1 MHITMNKKTLEGF
14 YKLTINEQKTL
25 DLMRQVRQEL
35 SNQGFD
41 HPSDEDDMIT
51 AIHLVQTI
59 IMRQVARR
67 VIPDIFPKK

>member
-1 MHITMNKKTLEGF
+1 MNKKTLEGF

-67 VIPDIFPKK
+67 VIPDIFPKKSL